1 MSRMTSSASGAQ
13 AAPRLT
19 FGQDRRL
26 RSHVEFVRAQRTG
39 RRVVTPHF
47 TLLVAAQPAGRSTAP
62 SRMGL
67 VVSGKVGPA
76 VRRNRIKRVCREC
89 FRTWPD
95 LLPPGVDLVVIART
109 GAHELSPALVR
120 EEWLG
125 AHGALRRRAAE
136 ALARPSTSAR
146 PASRTS

>member
-1 MSRMTSSASGAQ
+1 M
-13 AAPRLT
+13 APFT
-19 FGQDRRL
+19 FGQGRRL
-26 RSHVEFVRAQRTG
+26 HRHAEFVRAQRTG

-47 TLLVAAQPAGRSTAP
+47 TLLVAGQPGAHSASSL

-67 VVSGKVGPA
+67 VVSGKMGSA

-109 GAHELSPALVR
+109 GAHELSPAQVR
-120 EEWLG
+120 EEWL
-125 AHGALRRRAAE
+125 AVREPLRRRAAE
-136 ALARPSTSAR
+136 ALARR
-146 PASRTS
+146 PGSNHPGPHDS